1 MIKIEQ
7 NWRTKT
13 LTNLEKEKWN
23 VSNLDSRLITR
34 LTQLR
39 DQPLNNFT
47 TEDLR
52 IMIGQQMSLLY
63 LVPLAIETL
72 SINLFAEGDLFEG
85 DLLKNVLAI
94 ETTFWNTHKE
104 YWLQL
109 NELIK
114 NRRDEIEN
122 LKFNTSNFDTCT
134 LK

>member
-1 MIKIEQ
+1 MIKLEH

-23 VSNLDSRLITR
+23 SSDFDTRLITR
-34 LTQLR
+34 LNQLR
-39 DQPLNNFT
+39 DIPLDDFT

-52 IMIGQQMSLLY
+52 IMIGQQMSLPY
-63 LVPLAIETL
+63 LIPLAIETL

-85 DLLKNVLAI
+85 DLLKNVLGI
-94 ETTFWNTHKE
+94 ETEFWNAHKE

-114 NRRDEIEN
+114 NRRDEIAN
-122 LKFNTSNFDTCT
+122 LKFDTSNFDNTI
-134 LK
+134 